1 VTDPGPGRVHLLVLH
16 SPRAEECRRFY
27 AALGLRFTAEQHGR
41 GPRHHAAVLADG
53 TVLEIY
59 PARPGRET
67 GALRLG
73 LTVAAA
79 AADPPLAP
87 GRHLL
92 TDPDGR
98 TVEVHAT

>member
-1 VTDPGPGRVHLLVLH
+1 VAEPRVHLLVLH
-16 SPRAEECRRFY
+16 SPRPEDCVRFY
-27 AALGLRFTAEQHGR
+27 RGLGLRFTAERHGG
-41 GPRHHAAVLADG
+41 GPLHHAAVLADG

-87 GRHLL
+87 GRRLL